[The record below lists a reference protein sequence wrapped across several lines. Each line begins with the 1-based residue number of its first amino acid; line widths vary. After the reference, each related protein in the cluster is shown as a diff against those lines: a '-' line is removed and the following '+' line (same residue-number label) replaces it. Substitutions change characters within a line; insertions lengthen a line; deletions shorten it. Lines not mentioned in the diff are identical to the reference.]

1 MTNFFLDLWHDL
13 RAKRLWPVA
22 VGLAVAIIAVPVV
35 LTKSSSGPATPPS
48 QPVEQKT
55 AHLPAVNLDPTS
67 VASSHLDV
75 FKERNPFKGLA
86 DNTGTVL
93 GATGT
98 TVATGSPAGTGTSG
112 SATGGSGATT
122 GSSGSASKASSGSG
136 GGGSSSGGSSG
147 SSSQP
152 SAPDGN
158 PVTPGLH
165 FYVFTVDV
173 RFGQT
178 GHVHSYNG
186 VRQLDLL
193 PPSKR
198 PILVFMGAKDGGK
211 TAVFFNPSALRATG
225 EGKCVAGCEFL
236 YMKKDQE
243 ETLFDSG
250 HTEYTLKL
258 NAVHVQEVSKDEA
271 AGSTTPSKNVSA
283 ASKRQERTL
292 LAVPSL
298 AFKR

>member
-75 FKERNPFKGLA
+75 FKERNPFKDLA
-86 DNTGTVL
+86 DKTGTVL